1 MRRVIVLLAA
11 VFLCSCKPSALEENR
26 SLPLP
31 ENVLAAVGS
40 DAITVEDLQAAMRL
54 RPVGNDPAAREA
66 LLKELIEFR
75 VLLQQAKARG
85 YDRDPQLQHA
95 FERMLVNKV
104 RGELEAAEP
113 TPEEVTQEEID
124 RYYGE
129 HTKEFSVPTKIRVAM
144 IFVEAPSSFTEEK
157 RAERRAR
164 IEEARAKASTEDF
177 SRLAAEYSYDQASKF
192 NGGDLG
198 YLVEGLTGA
207 DQDSVEPTVV
217 AAAFALADPGQISD
231 VIETPRGFSLLKL
244 QERHAATLRSLR
256 SVRNEIIARVRRDR
270 AAQRKG
276 NLATDVFAGTS
287 IEVFHDRVAKVTAPQ
302 ADAAAMRSRGATPP
316 PLPAN

>member
-1 MRRVIVLLAA
+1 MRRYLGLLAIA
-11 VFLCSCKPSALEENR
+11 VICGCKPSALVEHREP
-26 SLPLP
+26 S
-31 ENVLAAVGS
+31 ENVLARVGS
-40 DAITVEDLQAAMRL
+40 EAITVEDFQAAMRL

-75 VLLQQAKARG
+75 ALVQQAKARG

-113 TPEEVTQEEID
+113 TPEEITQEDID

-129 HTKEFSVPTKIRVAM
+129 HTKEFSVPAKIRLAM

-164 IEEARAKASTEDF
+164 IEEARGKAATEDF
-177 SRLAAEYSYDQASKF
+177 SELAAEYSYDQATKF

-198 YLVEGLTGA
+198 YLLEGLTGA
-207 DQDSVEPTVV
+207 DGDAIEPTVV
-217 AAAFALADPGQISD
+217 AAAFALTDPGQISD

-244 QERHAATLRSLR
+244 QEREPATLRSPR
-256 SVRNEIIARVRRDR
+256 SVRNEIIARLRRDR
-270 AAQRKG
+270 AARRKG
-276 NLATDVFAGTS
+276 NLATDLFAGTS
-287 IEVFHDRVAKVTAPQ
+287 IEVFHDRVAKVTAPP
-302 ADAAAMRSRGATPP
+302 ADAAAMRSDRATPP